1 MKNESDSLFSGR
13 ALAKIIIPLVLQ
25 NMLSITIGMADSVMV
40 SSRGE
45 AAFAGVSLVS
55 SLDVL
60 LITLFGAVAS
70 GGSVVL
76 AQAMGK
82 GDRKLACNAAK
93 QLLYATTAIAV
104 VISTL
109 VLIFRAPILN
119 LLFGKAEKSVIN
131 NALGYF
137 SIIVL
142 SFPFLAVE
150 NSISAMFRAQGDSV
164 ISLKIS
170 IFMNLFNIIG
180 NAILIYGTPLGA
192 RGAALATL
200 ISRVV
205 GAVIILAISHNKKR
219 FIHIEKLFHYRP
231 NKSVIKAILGVGVPN
246 GIENS
251 LFQFGRLITSSLVS
265 SLSTAAIA
273 ANAAAL
279 SLANFQYNAG
289 ASVQSTMIAVVGRCV
304 GADEKKQA
312 KRYTNILLGIGYII
326 VFVVSGFL
334 FLFSAPLLGLFNL
347 SPEAFDTARGLL
359 FYHGVVSVIMWAVA
373 FCLPSAFRA
382 AGDVRFTMIVS
393 VLSMWIFR
401 VAFAYILAKESVTPF
416 GLFTIQGAGL
426 GVTGVWVAMTLDWAV
441 RTVFFLWRFLSGKWL
456 TKKKML

>member
-1 MKNESDSLFSGR
+1 MEKENTALFSGR

-60 LITLFGAVAS
+60 LITLFSAVAS

-104 VISTL
+104 VISAV
-109 VLIFRAPILN
+109 VLIFRVPILN
-119 LLFGKAEKSVIN
+119 LLFGQAEQSVIS

-137 SIIVL
+137 SIIVI
-142 SFPFLAVE
+142 SFPFLAIE
-150 NSISAMFRAQGDSV
+150 NSISAVFRAQGDSV
-164 ISLKIS
+164 ISLKLS
-170 IFMNLFNIIG
+170 IFMNLLNIVG
-180 NAILIYGTPLGA
+180 NAILIYGTDLGA
-192 RGAALATL
+192 KGAAIATL

-205 GAVIILAISHNKKR
+205 GATIILVIAHNKKR
-219 FIHIEKLFHYRP
+219 FIHIEQLFRYRP
-231 NKSVIKAILGVGVPN
+231 DKSVIKAILSVGVPN

-251 LFQFGRLITSSLVS
+251 LFQFGRLMTSSLVS

-289 ASVQSTMIAVVGRCV
+289 ASIQSTMIAVVGRCV
-304 GADEKKQA
+304 GAEQKNQA

-326 VFVVSGFL
+326 VFVVAGFL
-334 FLFSAPLLGLFNL
+334 CLFSSPLLGMFNL
-347 SPEAFDTARGLL
+347 SSDAFDTARGLL
-359 FYHGVVSVIMWAVA
+359 FYHSAASVIMWAVA

-382 AGDVRFTMIVS
+382 AGDVRFTMVIS

-401 VAFAYILAKESVTPF
+401 VALAYVLALDSVS
-416 GLFTIQGAGL
+416 LFKLFSFQGAGL
-426 GVTGVWVAMTLDWAV
+426 GVMGVWIAMTVDWVV
-441 RTVFFLWRFLSGKWL
+441 RTGFFLCRFLSGKWL